1 MWASK
6 QQAAPASRISLMVN
20 KLGRLGVTEG
30 GGGGARQLLLSVS
43 FRKSLLALAER
54 DVTAMADA
62 FLDSSCADMNSDLSD
77 RTAELSCQL

>member
-20 KLGRLGVTEG
+20 KLGRRG